1 MNEITNEIEISQ
13 RWGALAA
20 GFGDAPKYLTELKN
34 NISLVR
40 EIASQYCTL
49 TIKDKNTRVYFVA
62 YFTRLLKKVNGM
74 LPGYIEDLKQSQCI
88 EAFSI
93 SSGQYRKEEFWPISG
108 EEEWQIHEEVKRL
121 VTV

>member
-1 MNEITNEIEISQ
+1 MDNITNEIVRSQ
-13 RWGALAA
+13 QGGALLA
-20 GFGDAPKYLTELKN
+20 GCRVAPNYLTELKE
-34 NISLVR
+34 NINIVR
-40 EIASQYCTL
+40 DVASEYCTL

-93 SSGQYRKEEFWPISG
+93 STGQYRKEEFWPISG